1 MLVFFFLFLFG
12 FVFAFVV
19 KYAFISEK
27 NGITKCVKVVIWEAQ
42 LLCMFE
48 SLFCQNNWVISHMLI
63 VWELQFIQ
71 QRCEITQL
79 RFLWKWI
86 FHWKWMSIQLSMN
99 IIQQTN
105 KQIDNNLLYWSVLSK
120 ETMSK
125 CSKHYNETTCL
136 QLVVPSD
143 TCILNIS
150 SSFNSPHKLRRVQT
164 QENSCWFVKWP
175 INYGIHQVPL

>member
-1 MLVFFFLFLFG
+1 MPWSCHLRGSIV
-12 FVFAFVV
+12 
-19 KYAFISEK
+19 
-27 NGITKCVKVVIWEAQ
+27 
-42 LLCMFE
+42 M
-48 SLFCQNNWVISHMLI
+48 H
-63 VWELQFIQ
+63 VWEPFSSEYLSDLSHADCVRATVYTAKMWWSHNFVSSGN
-71 QRCEITQL
+71 E
-79 RFLWKWI
+79 F

-143 TCILNIS
+143 TWVLNIL
-150 SSFNSPHKLRRVQT
+150 SSFSSPHKLRRVQSK
-164 QENSCWFVKWP
+164 ENSSWFVKWP
-175 INYGIHQVPL
+175 VNYGIH

>member
-1 MLVFFFLFLFG
+1 MM
-12 FVFAFVV
+12 A
-19 KYAFISEK
+19 
-27 NGITKCVKVVIWEAQ
+27 
-42 LLCMFE
+42 
-48 SLFCQNNWVISHMLI
+48 
-63 VWELQFIQ
+63 
-71 QRCEITQL
+71 QL

-86 FHWKWMSIQLSMN
+86 FSLEIDVNKTVN
-99 IIQQTN
+99 VIIKQTN

-120 ETMSK
+120 ENMSK
-125 CSKHYNETTCL
+125 CLKHYNETTCL

-143 TCILNIS
+143 TWVLNIS

>member
-1 MLVFFFLFLFG
+1 MPWSCHLRGSIV
-12 FVFAFVV
+12 
-19 KYAFISEK
+19 
-27 NGITKCVKVVIWEAQ
+27 
-42 LLCMFE
+42 M
-48 SLFCQNNWVISHMLI
+48 H
-63 VWELQFIQ
+63 VWEPFLSEYLSDLSHADCVRATVFTQ
-71 QRCEITQL
+71 QRCDDHKTSFPLEMDFFTGNGGQYNCQ
-79 RFLWKWI
+79 WTSYNK
-86 FHWKWMSIQLSMN
+86 
-99 IIQQTN
+99 QTN
-105 KQIDNNLLYWSVLSK
+105 KQTDNNLLYWSVLSK

-143 TCILNIS
+143 TWVLNIS

>member
-86 FHWKWMSIQLSMN
+86 FSLEMDVNTTVNEHHT
-99 IIQQTN
+99 TN
-105 KQIDNNLLYWSVLSK
+105 KQTDRQQSSILVCSLQRKYVRMFKTLQWNHLLAAGDSIWHLGF
-120 ETMSK
+120 E
-125 CSKHYNETTCL
+125 H
-136 QLVVPSD
+136 
-143 TCILNIS
+143 
-150 SSFNSPHKLRRVQT
+150 
-164 QENSCWFVKWP
+164 FV
-175 INYGIHQVPL
+175 IFQ

>member
-1 MLVFFFLFLFG
+1 
-12 FVFAFVV
+12 
-19 KYAFISEK
+19 
-27 NGITKCVKVVIWEAQ
+27 
-42 LLCMFE
+42 MFE
-48 SLFCQNNWVISHMLI
+48 SLFRQNTWVISHMLI
-63 VWELQFIQ
+63 VWELQ
-71 QRCEITQL
+71 CLYSKDVMITKL

-86 FHWKWMSIQLSMN
+86 FSLEMEVNTTVNEHHT
-99 IIQQTN
+99 TN
-105 KQIDNNLLYWSVLSK
+105 KQTDRQQSSILVCSLQRNYG
-120 ETMSK
+120 MSK

>member
-1 MLVFFFLFLFG
+1 MRG
-12 FVFAFVV
+12 S
-19 KYAFISEK
+19 I
-27 NGITKCVKVVIWEAQ
+27 

-71 QRCEITQL
+71 QRCDDHTNS
-79 RFLWKWI
+79 FSSGNGF
-86 FHWKWMSIQLSMN
+86 FHWKWMSIKLSMN

-143 TCILNIS
+143 TCILNIL